1 MALEVP
7 PPEEHLISSAGSG
20 RTGSTFISVAFL
32 FVSVV
37 FAIGGQLTLKAAMDS
52 IGRIGTEQVNA
63 LGQTIGRAVREPK
76 LWIGLI
82 LFGISALFWLV
93 VLSRVKLS
101 LAYPVVGFSY
111 IVVVAAARFIFHEP
125 VPPLR
130 WLGVAIIA
138 VGIALVGISSRTIRG
153 G

>member
-7 PPEEHLISSAGSG
+7 PPEPHLVSSASG
-20 RTGSTFISVAFL
+20 RTASTVISVAFL

-37 FAIGGQLTLKAAMDS
+37 FAIAGQLTLKAAMDS

-63 LGQTIGRAVREPK
+63 LGQTLGRAVREPK
-76 LWIGLI
+76 LWIGLF

-111 IVVVAAARFIFHEP
+111 IVVVAAARFVFHEH

-130 WLGVAIIA
+130 WLGVAVIA